1 MHLSSL
7 KIVGFKSFY
16 QPTTLSFPS
25 NRVILVGPNG
35 CGKSNIIDAIRWVLG
50 ESTASGL
57 RSDSLN
63 DILFNGTEDY
73 SPVGRTSV
81 ELTFDNRQNRL
92 DGKLAK
98 QDYIKVKRI
107 LERDHTSRYYINDK
121 ICRRKDIEELFTG
134 LGLTGKAD
142 YAIITQ
148 GTIHNLVE
156 SKPEY
161 IRLVVEEAA
170 NITDY
175 RHKRKETLVH
185 IKNTKINLKQVS
197 TSLRDAKS
205 RMAILAKQAQDAQEF
220 NNHQQELRKLKK
232 QLVIVLYQDLER
244 KKELGNQQLN
254 SMVEALQNYKNE
266 AAKLMMTLEKLT
278 MKEKD
283 SLTLLQS
290 FNTKQQELSNQLVV
304 LETNQKHRVQRK
316 TEKQQQIETLQN
328 EAKENQKKL
337 LGEQEELSLLTTQLK
352 QKSAKT
358 EEKIVRES
366 LANLTDEYNKVDTG
380 WQNFLAQTAEK
391 EISKQELKTRLDNL
405 QREASQLETTPPPPP
420 PKMPP
425 RSHLTFLVKKIARI
439 KHSLS
444 EIEQTRDRTKTE
456 TLTAEH
462 KLHEIEQE
470 LTRINTLLGELS
482 QSAKG
487 LSKEP
492 MKHLWRNKVCLSA
505 KWEKAMD
512 LVAHQFK
519 QAKVSHNLPDE
530 VEKVAK
536 MQNSILVTNTPTAIR
551 KEKFNDLTSL
561 GTMLEGK
568 YIPSLFYHIY
578 ACPNLTTALSLQSQL
593 KSYQSLITPEAE
605 WLGKNWMISD
615 HDKEKGTGIFT
626 QKRRLSLLLSEKEEI
641 EEQKGIQLKQIKSLQ
656 QKYQGYSHQIHKSTN
671 ELKGCELDL
680 SKLKE
685 EIVKTQEAENQQR
698 EILIAI
704 RLKGQ
709 RRAQIDKEVVEVKKA
724 LEVAIKELQKQEK
737 QKSYWQQRKTELH
750 HKIQILE
757 QENTQIDI
765 AVSQSDREKL
775 LTSIAKLEK
784 SLADRQQRHQQLVQQ
799 KEKLIGQEA
808 KEDLSQKTEQRNMAK
823 LLRELDQLK
832 EKISHHN
839 KEIKNYNEE
848 KRKLSNQLA
857 RLEKN
862 MVVLERDISQRRS
875 ENEQLSLD
883 ISDMISRSKDLKKPP
898 QQEILMDQRSLK
910 ERISQL
916 ERLLERSE
924 GINQLALRDY
934 QKCKAE
940 YEQQEA
946 QHVEVSQALKILE
959 KSIRKM
965 DRQSKKKFDITFKKI
980 NDKFRLIFS
989 QLSDG
994 GRAYLEEESANE
1006 DLKGIRIIANPR
1018 GRRKTNLASLS
1029 GGEKT
1034 VVAIAL
1040 IMAIFQLNPSPF
1052 CLMDEADAML
1062 DDENVG
1068 RFNRM
1073 ITTMTA
1079 NTQFI
1084 LITHN
1089 KSTVRNAEHL
1099 IGVTMAEPGASQVVS
1114 VDMNKALELSRQVE
1128 AEA

>member
-1 MHLSSL
+1 MHLRSL

-25 NRVILVGPNG
+25 NRVVLVGPNG

-81 ELTFDNRQNRL
+81 ELSFDNRQKRL

-98 QDYIKVKRI
+98 HDHIKVKRI
-107 LERDHTSRYYINDK
+107 LERDQTSRYYINDK

-148 GTIHNLVE
+148 GTIHSLVE

-170 NITDY
+170 KITDY
-175 RHKRKETLVH
+175 RHKRRETLVH

-197 TSLRDAKS
+197 TSLRDTKT
-205 RMAILAKQAQDAQEF
+205 RMTVLAKQAQDAQEF

-244 KKELGNQQLN
+244 KQQLGNQELN
-254 SMVEALQNYKNE
+254 AMVEALQNYKNE
-266 AAKLMMTLEKLT
+266 AAKLMIAQERLAL
-278 MKEKD
+278 KEKD
-283 SLTLLQS
+283 GMASLQGFS
-290 FNTKQQELSNQLVV
+290 TKQQELNNRLVV
-304 LETNQKHRVQRK
+304 LETDQKHRNQRK
-316 TEKQQQIETLQN
+316 IEKQQQLEVLQT
-328 EAKENQKKL
+328 EAEKNQEEL

-352 QKSAKT
+352 QESEKT
-358 EEKIVRES
+358 KGIIVRES
-366 LANLTDEYNKVDTG
+366 LANLTDEHSKVDTG
-380 WQNFLAQTAEK
+380 WQNFLAQINKK
-391 EISKQELKTRLDNL
+391 EVSKQELRVRLDKL
-405 QREASQLETTPPPPP
+405 QQEVSQLETAPPPPL
-420 PKMPP
+420 PKTPP
-425 RSHLTFLVKKIARI
+425 RSRLTKLTNKIARL
-439 KHSLS
+439 KDSLNK
-444 EIEQTRDRTKTE
+444 IEQARDRIKTE
-456 TLTAEH
+456 VLTAEH
-462 KLHEIEQE
+462 RLHQIEQE

-482 QSAKG
+482 QSAKD
-487 LSKEP
+487 LEP
-492 MKHLWRNKVCLSA
+492 MKQLWIDKVSLPA
-505 KWEKAMD
+505 KWERAMD
-512 LVAHQFK
+512 LVAHRFK
-519 QAKVSHNLPDE
+519 QARTSPNLPDE
-530 VEKVAK
+530 VEKIAK
-536 MQNSILVTNTPTAIR
+536 KQNFILVTNMPTN
-551 KEKFNDLTSL
+551 EETFNGLTSL
-561 GTMLEGK
+561 GTMLKGK
-568 YIPSLFYHIY
+568 YIPSLLYHIY
-578 ACPNLTTALSLQSQL
+578 ACPDLATALSLQPQL
-593 KSYQSLITPEAE
+593 KNYQSLITPEAE
-605 WLGKNWMISD
+605 WLGKNWLISNL
-615 HDKEKGTGIFT
+615 DKEKSTELFT
-626 QKRRLSLLLSEKEEI
+626 QKRRLSALLSEKEEI
-641 EEQKGIQLKQIKSLQ
+641 EKQKRTQLQQIKSLE
-656 QKYQGYSHQIHKSTN
+656 QKHQGYNHQIHKHTN
-671 ELKGCELDL
+671 ELRDSELDL
-680 SKLKE
+680 AKLKE
-685 EIVKTQEAENQQR
+685 EIAKAQEAENRQR

-704 RLKGQ
+704 RLKSQ
-709 RRAQIDKEVVEVKKA
+709 RKTEVDKEMVKVKA
-724 LEVAIKELQKQEK
+724 ALKELLKDLQKQEK
-737 QKSYWQQRKTELH
+737 QKSYWQQRRTELH
-750 HKIQILE
+750 HRIQKLE
-757 QENTQIDI
+757 QESAQMDM
-765 AVSQSDREKL
+765 ALSQSEREKL

-784 SLADRQQRHQQLVQQ
+784 SLADRQERHKQLMQQ
-799 KEKLIGQEA
+799 KEKLIRQES
-808 KEDLSQKTEQRNMAK
+808 KEDLKQKTEQKNMAK
-823 LLRELDQLK
+823 LLRELDRLK
-832 EKISHHN
+832 TRISHQN
-839 KEIKNYNEE
+839 KEIKNCNDE
-848 KRKLSNQLA
+848 KGKLGNQLA

-862 MVVLERDISQRRS
+862 IAVLERDISQRHS

-883 ISDMISRSKDLKKPP
+883 ISDMISRSKDLKEPP
-898 QQEILMDQRSLK
+898 QQEITMDQRSLK

-916 ERLLERSE
+916 ERRIERSE

-946 QHVEVSQALKILE
+946 QRVEVSQALRILE

-965 DRQSKKKFDITFKKI
+965 DRQSKKKFDMTFKKI

-994 GRAYLEEESANE
+994 GRAYLEEELANE
-1006 DLKGIRIIANPR
+1006 DPKGIRIIANPR

-1062 DDENVG
+1062 DDDNVL
-1068 RFNRM
+1068 RFNKM
-1073 ITTMTA
+1073 ITDMTA

-1089 KSTVRNAEHL
+1089 KATVRNAEHL
-1099 IGVTMAEPGASQVVS
+1099 IGVTMAEPGSSQVVS
-1114 VDMNKALELSRQVE
+1114 VDMNKALELSLQVE
-1128 AEA
+1128 AGA

>member
-1 MHLSSL
+1 MHLRSL
-7 KIVGFKSFY
+7 KIAGFKSFY

-25 NRVILVGPNG
+25 NRVVLVGPNG

-81 ELTFDNRQNRL
+81 ELSFDNRQKRL

-98 QDYIKVKRI
+98 HDHIKVKRV
-107 LERDHTSRYYINDK
+107 LERDQTSRYYINDK

-148 GTIHNLVE
+148 GTIHSLVE

-170 NITDY
+170 KITDY
-175 RHKRKETLVH
+175 RHKRRETLVH

-197 TSLRDAKS
+197 ASLRDTKT
-205 RMAILAKQAQDAQEF
+205 RMTVLAKQAQDAQEF

-244 KKELGNQQLN
+244 KQQLGNQELN

-266 AAKLMMTLEKLT
+266 AAKLMIAQERLAL
-278 MKEKD
+278 KEKD
-283 SLTLLQS
+283 GMALLKGFS
-290 FNTKQQELSNQLVV
+290 TKQQELNNRLVV
-304 LETNQKHRVQRK
+304 LETDQKHRNQRK
-316 TEKQQQIETLQN
+316 TEKQQQLEVLQTQA
-328 EAKENQKKL
+328 EKNQEEL

-352 QKSAKT
+352 QESEKT
-358 EEKIVRES
+358 KRIIVRES
-366 LANLTDEYNKVDTG
+366 LANLTDEHSKVDTG
-380 WQNFLAQTAEK
+380 WQNFLAQINKK
-391 EISKQELKTRLDNL
+391 EVSKQELRVRLDKL
-405 QREASQLETTPPPPP
+405 QQEVSQLETAPPPPL
-420 PKMPP
+420 PKTPP
-425 RSHLTFLVKKIARI
+425 RSRLTKLTNKIARL
-439 KHSLS
+439 KDSLNK
-444 EIEQTRDRTKTE
+444 IEQARDRIKTE
-456 TLTAEH
+456 VLTAEH
-462 KLHEIEQE
+462 RLHQIEQE

-482 QSAKG
+482 QSAKD
-487 LSKEP
+487 LEP
-492 MKHLWRNKVCLSA
+492 MKQLWIDNVSLPA
-505 KWEKAMD
+505 KWERAMD
-512 LVAHQFK
+512 LVAHRFK
-519 QAKVSHNLPDE
+519 QARTSPNLPDE
-530 VEKVAK
+530 VEKIAK
-536 MQNSILVTNTPTAIR
+536 KQNFILVTNMPTN
-551 KEKFNDLTSL
+551 EETFNGLTSL
-561 GTMLEGK
+561 GAMLKGK

-578 ACPNLTTALSLQSQL
+578 ACPDLATALSLQPQL
-593 KSYQSLITPEAE
+593 KNYQSLITPEAE
-605 WLGKNWMISD
+605 WLGKNWLISNL
-615 HDKEKGTGIFT
+615 DKEKSTELFT
-626 QKRRLSLLLSEKEEI
+626 QKRRLSALLSEKEEI
-641 EEQKGIQLKQIKSLQ
+641 EKQKRTQLQQIKSLQ
-656 QKYQGYSHQIHKSTN
+656 QKHQGYSHQINKHTN
-671 ELKGCELDL
+671 ELRDSELDL
-680 SKLKE
+680 AKLKE
-685 EIVKTQEAENQQR
+685 EIAKAQEAENRQR

-704 RLKGQ
+704 RLKSQ
-709 RRAQIDKEVVEVKKA
+709 RKTEVDKEMVKVKA
-724 LEVAIKELQKQEK
+724 ALKELLKDLQKQEK
-737 QKSYWQQRKTELH
+737 QKSYWQQRRTELH
-750 HKIQILE
+750 HRIQKLE
-757 QENTQIDI
+757 QESAQMDM
-765 AVSQSDREKL
+765 ALSQSEREKL

-784 SLADRQQRHQQLVQQ
+784 SLADRQERHKQLMQQ
-799 KEKLIGQEA
+799 KEKLIRQES
-808 KEDLSQKTEQRNMAK
+808 KEDLKQKTEQKNMAK
-823 LLRELDQLK
+823 LLRELDRLK
-832 EKISHHN
+832 TRISHQN
-839 KEIKNYNEE
+839 KEIKNCNDE
-848 KRKLSNQLA
+848 KGKLGNQLA

-862 MVVLERDISQRRS
+862 IAVLERDISQRHS

-883 ISDMISRSKDLKKPP
+883 ISDMISRSKDLKEPP
-898 QQEILMDQRSLK
+898 QQEITMDQRSLK

-916 ERLLERSE
+916 ERRIERSE

-946 QHVEVSQALKILE
+946 QRIEVLQALRILE

-965 DRQSKKKFDITFKKI
+965 DRQSKKKFDMTFKKI

-994 GRAYLEEESANE
+994 GRAYLEEELANE
-1006 DLKGIRIIANPR
+1006 DPKGIRIIANPR

-1062 DDENVG
+1062 DDDNVL
-1068 RFNRM
+1068 RFNKM
-1073 ITTMTA
+1073 ITDMTA

-1089 KSTVRNAEHL
+1089 KATVRNAEHL
-1099 IGVTMAEPGASQVVS
+1099 IGVTMAEPGSSQVVS
-1114 VDMNKALELSRQVE
+1114 VDMNKALELSLQVE
-1128 AEA
+1128 AGA